1 MRRIGYWLGREV
13 SHVQKALTI
22 HPNCHFQ
29 SRAGQ
34 ICFSTSSPA
43 LAIRPQAWQAR
54 GWMLQQ
60 GVQARGWMQQGGQ
73 AWRNMA
79 TVRRMAPGGS
89 VNARGIDIGARA
101 RRNQNR
107 RLWTYALSFSCIAGF
122 IIIVLSSFQDSLVFY
137 VTPTDALN
145 KFRSDP
151 SKNKFRLGG
160 LVLEGSVVQPASTT
174 EMEFVVTDLVTD
186 VLVRHK
192 GPVPDL
198 FREGHSV
205 VVEGFLRPIS
215 TSSSSENSGAESF
228 RPLSAGH
235 VASEKA
241 RSNNCYFS
249 AIDVLAKHD
258 EKYMPKEVAAA
269 IEKNRAAIEA
279 AHAKPQPQL
288 QTSQLQ
294 ESEQVHS

>member
-1 MRRIGYWLGREV
+1 MRRVGYWLGREA
-13 SHVQKALTI
+13 SNVQKALTS
-22 HPNCHFQ
+22 HPNSQFQ
-29 SRAGQ
+29 SQARQ

-43 LAIRPQAWQAR
+43 LFIRPEAWRAR
-54 GWMLQQ
+54 DWMLQQ
-60 GVQARGWMQQGGQ
+60 GGQ
-73 AWRNMA
+73 AARNMA
-79 TVRRMAPGGS
+79 TVRRVTPGGS
-89 VNARGIDIGARA
+89 AKARGIDIGARA

-107 RLWTYALSFSCIAGF
+107 RLWTYAISFSCIAGF

-137 VTPTDALN
+137 VTPTDALD
-145 KFRSDP
+145 KFRKDP

-174 EMEFVVTDLVTD
+174 DMEFVVTDLVTD
-186 VLVRHK
+186 ILVRHK

-215 TSSSSENSGAESF
+215 TSSSSEDSSTESF
-228 RPLSAGH
+228 RPLSVGH

-241 RSNNCYFS
+241 RSNDFYFS

-269 IEKNRAAIEA
+269 IEKNRAALEA
-279 AHAKPQPQL
+279 AHAQPQPQL
-288 QTSQLQ
+288 QNSQLQ
-294 ESEQVHS
+294 QSQQVPT

>member
-1 MRRIGYWLGREV
+1 MRRVGYWLGREA
-13 SHVQKALTI
+13 SNVQKALTS
-22 HPNCHFQ
+22 HPNSQFQ
-29 SRAGQ
+29 SQARQ

-43 LAIRPQAWQAR
+43 LFIRPEAWRAR
-54 GWMLQQ
+54 DWMLQQ
-60 GVQARGWMQQGGQ
+60 GGQ
-73 AWRNMA
+73 AARNMA
-79 TVRRMAPGGS
+79 TVRRVTPAGS
-89 VNARGIDIGARA
+89 GKARGIDIGARA

-107 RLWTYALSFSCIAGF
+107 RLWTYAISFSCIAGF

-137 VTPTDALN
+137 VTPTDALD
-145 KFRSDP
+145 KFRKDP

-174 EMEFVVTDLVTD
+174 DMEFVVTDLVTD
-186 VLVRHK
+186 ILVRHK

-215 TSSSSENSGAESF
+215 TSSSSEDSSTESF
-228 RPLSAGH
+228 RPLSVGH

-241 RSNNCYFS
+241 RSNDFYFS

-269 IEKNRAAIEA
+269 IEKNRAALEA
-279 AHAKPQPQL
+279 AHAQPQPQL
-288 QTSQLQ
+288 QNSQLQ
-294 ESEQVHS
+294 QSQQVPT

>member
-1 MRRIGYWLGREV
+1 MRRVGYWLGREA
-13 SHVQKALTI
+13 SNVQKALSS
-22 HPNCHFQ
+22 HPNSQFQ
-29 SRAGQ
+29 SQARQ

-43 LAIRPQAWQAR
+43 LFIRPEAWRAR
-54 GWMLQQ
+54 DWMLQQ
-60 GVQARGWMQQGGQ
+60 GGQ
-73 AWRNMA
+73 AARNMA
-79 TVRRMAPGGS
+79 TVRRVTPGGS
-89 VNARGIDIGARA
+89 AKARGIDIGARA

-107 RLWTYALSFSCIAGF
+107 RLWTYAISFSCIAGF

-137 VTPTDALN
+137 VTPTDALD
-145 KFRSDP
+145 KFRKDP

-174 EMEFVVTDLVTD
+174 DMEFVVTDLVTD
-186 VLVRHK
+186 ILVRHK

-215 TSSSSENSGAESF
+215 TSSSSEDSSTESF
-228 RPLSAGH
+228 RPLSVGH

-241 RSNNCYFS
+241 RSNDFYFS

-269 IEKNRAAIEA
+269 IEKNRAALEA
-279 AHAKPQPQL
+279 AHAQPQPQL
-288 QTSQLQ
+288 QNSQLQ
-294 ESEQVHS
+294 QSQQVPT